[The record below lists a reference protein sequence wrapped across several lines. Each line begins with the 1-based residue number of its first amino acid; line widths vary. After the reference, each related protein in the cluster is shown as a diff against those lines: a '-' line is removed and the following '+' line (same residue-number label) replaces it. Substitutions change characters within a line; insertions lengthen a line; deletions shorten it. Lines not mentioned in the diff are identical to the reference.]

1 MSLLDVIRKAIQ
13 DYSELCNSF
22 HRGQILNL
30 GFSWKGNLWGGRRD
44 ILQSQERNTVGKRER
59 AVRYGTSPAERLA
72 FPFRGG
78 SRKHSFFT
86 SISSNIWALQMT
98 LQRRCQNV
106 LSLRCLSTYR
116 ALGLSRGRKVVACST
131 ILIDPFHP
139 SYNCA
144 WLIPEKEPH

>member
-1 MSLLDVIRKAIQ
+1 MNLLDVIRKAIQ

-44 ILQSQERNTVGKRER
+44 ILQSQERSTVGKRER

-98 LQRRCQNV
+98 LQRLCQKCTV
-106 LSLRCLSTYR
+106 FEVFEYR